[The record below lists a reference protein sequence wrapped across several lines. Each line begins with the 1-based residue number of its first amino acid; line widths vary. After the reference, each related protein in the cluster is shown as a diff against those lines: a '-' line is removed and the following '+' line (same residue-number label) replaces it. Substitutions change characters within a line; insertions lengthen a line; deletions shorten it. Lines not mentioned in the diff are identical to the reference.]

1 LQPVWRFP
9 ICRALTMEDMMQP
22 TLAFAPTPEDL
33 EDDLFSPPVLTFA
46 PPPKPP
52 SDDEDEG

>member
-1 LQPVWRFP
+1 
-9 ICRALTMEDMMQP
+9 MQP